1 MTLVNSV
8 RDTSEVGEAR
18 RAAVG
23 LAHRKGLSKDIEA
36 RIAIVATELA
46 TNLLKHAGEGLVAIN
61 EFVDANGAGIELI
74 ALDKGPG
81 IADIARCL
89 VDGFSTAGSPG
100 TGLGAITRVS
110 DSYAIYSRP
119 GIGTTVMARF
129 LATST
134 VPCGAVPR
142 GAVEIGV
149 VMDTYPGES
158 VCGDGWATANGRM
171 GVSLL
176 LVDGSG
182 HGPLA
187 AHAAEIAARAFADNI
202 DKECVPLVEAIH
214 RALAPTRGA
223 ALAVARIDR
232 DARMVRFVGV
242 GNISAVMANGGE
254 SRRMVSYNGTAGHVA
269 PRIREF
275 TYPFTG
281 KPLVILHSDGLS
293 ARWEIATYPGLAAG
307 HPSLVAGL
315 LFRHH
320 RRGRDDATVVAMRAV
335 T

>member
-8 RDTSEVGEAR
+8 RDASEVGETR

-23 LAHRKGLSKDIEA
+23 LAHRKDCSPDVEA

-46 TNLLKHAGEGLVAIN
+46 TNLLKHASEGMVAIN
-61 EFVDANGAGIELI
+61 EFVDAGGSGIELI

-89 VDGFSTAGSPG
+89 IDGFSTVGSPG
-100 TGLGAITRVS
+100 TGLGAVARVS

-119 GIGTTVMARF
+119 GVGTAVMARF
-129 LATST
+129 LA
-134 VPCGAVPR
+134 AAAPR
-142 GAVEIGV
+142 GAVEIGAV
-149 VMDTYPGES
+149 VDTYPGES
-158 VCGDGWATANGRM
+158 VCGDSWVTMNGAK
-171 GVSLL
+171 GDTLL
-176 LVDGSG
+176 VVDGSG
-182 HGPLA
+182 HGP
-187 AHAAEIAARAFADNI
+187 HAAQAAETAARAFADNI

-223 ALAVARIDR
+223 ALAVARIDKE
-232 DARMVRFVGV
+232 ARVVRFVGV
-242 GNISAVMANGGE
+242 GNIGAVLANGGE
-254 SRRMVSYNGTAGHVA
+254 ARRMASYNGTAGHVA

-275 TYPFTG
+275 TYPFTS

-293 ARWEIATYPGLAAG
+293 ARWEMDAYPGLAAG

-320 RRGRDDATVVAMRAV
+320 RRDRDDATVVAMRAAI
-335 T
+335 

>member
-8 RDTSEVGEAR
+8 RDASEVGEAR
-18 RAAVG
+18 RAAAG
-23 LAHRKGLSKDIEA
+23 LAHRKGFSQDVEA
-36 RIAIVATELA
+36 RIALVATELA

-61 EFVDANGAGIELI
+61 EFIDADGSGIELL

-81 IADIARCL
+81 MTDVARCL

-100 TGLGAITRVS
+100 SGLGAVARVS

-119 GIGTTVMARF
+119 GVGTAVMARF
-129 LATST
+129 L
-134 VPCGAVPR
+134 VPSVVPPGAL
-142 GAVEIGV
+142 EIGV
-149 VMDTYPGES
+149 VIDTYPGES
-158 VCGDGWATANGRM
+158 ICGDGWATANGRR
-171 GVSLL
+171 GASLL

-187 AHAAEIAARAFADNI
+187 AGAAETAARAFADNI
-202 DKECVPLVEAIH
+202 DEECVPLVEAIH

-223 ALAVARIDR
+223 ALAVARID
-232 DARMVRFVGV
+232 AAAQVVRFVGV
-242 GNISAVMANGGE
+242 GNIGAVLANGGE
-254 SRRMVSYNGTAGHVA
+254 ARRMASYNGTAGHVA

-275 TYPFTG
+275 TYPFSG

-293 ARWEIATYPGLAAG
+293 ARWEIEAYPGLAAS
-307 HPSLVAGL
+307 HPSLVAGM

-320 RRGRDDATVVAMRAV
+320 RRGRDDATVVAMRAA

>member
-8 RDTSEVGEAR
+8 RDASEVGEAR
-18 RAAVG
+18 RAAAG
-23 LAHRKGLSKDIEA
+23 LAHRKGFSQDVET
-36 RIAIVATELA
+36 RIALVATELA

-61 EFVDANGAGIELI
+61 EFVDADGSGIELI

-81 IADIARCL
+81 IADVARCL

-100 TGLGAITRVS
+100 TGLGAVTRVS

-119 GIGTTVMARF
+119 GIGTVVMARF
-129 LATST
+129 LA
-134 VPCGAVPR
+134 PNADPPGAL
-142 GAVEIGV
+142 EIGV
-149 VMDTYPGES
+149 VIDTYPGES
-158 VCGDGWATANGRM
+158 VCGDGWVAINGRK
-171 GVSLL
+171 GDTLL

-182 HGPLA
+182 HGP
-187 AHAAEIAARAFADNI
+187 HAAYAAATAAQAFADNI
-202 DKECVPLVEAIH
+202 DKGCVPIVEAIH

-223 ALAVARIDR
+223 ALAVARIDS
-232 DARMVRFVGV
+232 DARVVRFVGV
-242 GNISAVMANGGE
+242 GNIGAVLANGGE
-254 SRRMVSYNGTAGHVA
+254 ARRMASYNGTAGHIA

-293 ARWEIATYPGLAAG
+293 ARWEIAAYPGLAAG

-320 RRGRDDATVVAMRAV
+320 RRDRDDATVVAMR
-335 T
+335 TTT

>member
-1 MTLVNSV
+1 MTIVNSV
-8 RDTSEVGEAR
+8 RDASEVGEAR
-18 RAAVG
+18 RAAAG
-23 LAHRKGLSKDIEA
+23 LAHRKGFSQDVEA
-36 RIAIVATELA
+36 RIALVATELA

-61 EFVDANGAGIELI
+61 EFVDADGSGIELI

-81 IADIARCL
+81 IADVARCL

-100 TGLGAITRVS
+100 TGLGAVTRVS

-119 GIGTTVMARF
+119 GIGTAVMARF
-129 LATST
+129 LAAS
-134 VPCGAVPR
+134 AVPP
-142 GAVEIGV
+142 GALEIGV
-149 VMDTYPGES
+149 VIDTYPGES
-158 VCGDGWATANGRM
+158 ICGDGWVTANGRR
-171 GVSLL
+171 GATLL

-187 AHAAEIAARAFADNI
+187 ARAAETAARAFADNI

-232 DARMVRFVGV
+232 DAQVVRFVGV
-242 GNISAVMANGGE
+242 GNIGAVLANGGE
-254 SRRMVSYNGTAGHVA
+254 ARRMASYNGTAGHVA

-281 KPLVILHSDGLS
+281 RPLVILHSDGLS
-293 ARWEIATYPGLAAG
+293 ARWEIDAYPGLAAS
-307 HPSLVAGL
+307 HPSLVAGV

-320 RRGRDDATVVAMRAV
+320 RRDRDDATVVAMR
-335 T
+335 TTS

>member
-8 RDTSEVGEAR
+8 RDASEVGETR

-23 LAHRKGLSKDIEA
+23 LAHRKGLSQDIEA
-36 RIAIVATELA
+36 RIAIVTTELA

-61 EFVDANGAGIELI
+61 EFVDANGSGIELL

-81 IADIARCL
+81 MADVGRCL

-100 TGLGAITRVS
+100 TGLGAIARVT

-119 GIGTTVMARF
+119 GVGTVVMARF
-129 LATST
+129 VAAD
-134 VPCGAVPR
+134 AVPS
-142 GAVEIGV
+142 GTLEIGV
-149 VMDTYPGES
+149 VIDTYPGES
-158 VCGDGWATANGRM
+158 VCGDGWITMNGRKCET
-171 GVSLL
+171 LL

-182 HGPLA
+182 HGSQA
-187 AHAAEIAARAFADNI
+187 ARAAETAVQAFADNI
-202 DKECVPLVEAIH
+202 DEECVPLVEAIH

-223 ALAVARIDR
+223 ALAVARIDK
-232 DARMVRFVGV
+232 DARVIRFVGV
-242 GNISAVMANGGE
+242 GNIGAVLANGGE
-254 SRRMVSYNGTAGHVA
+254 ARRMASYNGTAGHVA

-281 KPLVILHSDGLS
+281 RPLLILHSDGLS
-293 ARWEIATYPGLAAG
+293 ARWEIAAYPGLAAG

-315 LFRHH
+315 LFHHH
-320 RRGRDDATVVAMRAV
+320 RRDRDDATVVAMR
-335 T
+335 TTT

>member
-8 RDTSEVGEAR
+8 RDASEVGEAR
-18 RAAVG
+18 RAAAG
-23 LAHRKGLSKDIEA
+23 LAHRKGFTQDVQA
-36 RIAIVATELA
+36 RIALVATELA
-46 TNLLKHAGEGLVAIN
+46 TNLLKHASEGLVAIN
-61 EFVDANGAGIELI
+61 EFVDANGSGIELL

-81 IADIARCL
+81 MADVARCL

-100 TGLGAITRVS
+100 TGLGAIARVS

-119 GIGTTVMARF
+119 GVGTIVMARF
-129 LATST
+129 LAAN
-134 VPCGAVPR
+134 AVPS
-142 GAVEIGV
+142 GGLEIGV
-149 VMDTYPGES
+149 VIDTYPGES
-158 VCGDGWATANGRM
+158 VCGDGWVTMNGRK
-171 GVSLL
+171 GVTLL

-182 HGPLA
+182 HGLHA
-187 AHAAEIAARAFADNI
+187 AHAAETAARAFADNI

-232 DARMVRFVGV
+232 EARVVRFVGV
-242 GNISAVMANGGE
+242 GNIGAVVANGGE
-254 SRRMVSYNGTAGHVA
+254 ARRMASYNGTAGHVA

-293 ARWEIATYPGLAAG
+293 ARWEIAAYPGLAVG

-320 RRGRDDATVVAMRAV
+320 RRDHDDATVVAMRA
-335 T
+335 TT

>member
-1 MTLVNSV
+1 MTIVNSV
-8 RDTSEVGEAR
+8 RDASEVGEAR
-18 RAAVG
+18 RAAAG
-23 LAHRKGLSKDIEA
+23 LAHHKGFSQDVEA
-36 RIAIVATELA
+36 RIALVATELA

-61 EFVDANGAGIELI
+61 EFVDADGSGIELI

-81 IADIARCL
+81 IADVARCL
-89 VDGFSTAGSPG
+89 VDGFSTVGSHG
-100 TGLGAITRVS
+100 TGLGAIARVS

-119 GIGTTVMARF
+119 GIGTVVMARF
-129 LATST
+129 LTT
-134 VPCGAVPR
+134 NVDPPG
-142 GAVEIGV
+142 GLEIGV
-149 VMDTYPGES
+149 VIDTYPGES
-158 VCGDGWATANGRM
+158 VCGDGWITMNGRK
-171 GVSLL
+171 GDTLL

-182 HGPLA
+182 HGSHA
-187 AHAAEIAARAFADNI
+187 AHAAETAAQAFADNI

-232 DARMVRFVGV
+232 EARVVRFVGV
-242 GNISAVMANGGE
+242 GNIGAVLANGGE
-254 SRRMVSYNGTAGHVA
+254 ARRMASYNGTAGHVA

-281 KPLVILHSDGLS
+281 RPLVILHSDGLS
-293 ARWEIATYPGLAAG
+293 ARWEIAAYPGLAAG

-320 RRGRDDATVVAMRAV
+320 RRDRDDATVVAMRAA

>member
-8 RDTSEVGEAR
+8 RDASQVGEAR
-18 RAAVG
+18 RAAAG
-23 LAHRKGLSKDIEA
+23 LAHRKGFSQDVEA
-36 RIAIVATELA
+36 RIALVATELA
-46 TNLLKHAGEGLVAIN
+46 TNLMKHAGEGLVAIN
-61 EFVDANGAGIELI
+61 EFVDADGSGIELI

-81 IADIARCL
+81 IADVARSL

-100 TGLGAITRVS
+100 TGLGAVTRVS

-119 GIGTTVMARF
+119 GIGTVVMARF
-129 LATST
+129 LA
-134 VPCGAVPR
+134 PNADPPGAL
-142 GAVEIGV
+142 EIGV
-149 VMDTYPGES
+149 VIDTYPGES
-158 VCGDGWATANGRM
+158 VCGDGWVTMNGRK
-171 GVSLL
+171 GDTLL

-182 HGPLA
+182 HGP
-187 AHAAEIAARAFADNI
+187 HAAYAAATAAQAFADNI

-223 ALAVARIDR
+223 ALAVARIDS
-232 DARMVRFVGV
+232 DARVVRFVGV
-242 GNISAVMANGGE
+242 GNIGAVLANGGE
-254 SRRMVSYNGTAGHVA
+254 ARRMASYNGTAGHVA

-281 KPLVILHSDGLS
+281 RPLVILHSDGLS
-293 ARWEIATYPGLAAG
+293 ARWEIAAYPGLAAG

-320 RRGRDDATVVAMRAV
+320 RRDRDDATVVAMR
-335 T
+335 TTT